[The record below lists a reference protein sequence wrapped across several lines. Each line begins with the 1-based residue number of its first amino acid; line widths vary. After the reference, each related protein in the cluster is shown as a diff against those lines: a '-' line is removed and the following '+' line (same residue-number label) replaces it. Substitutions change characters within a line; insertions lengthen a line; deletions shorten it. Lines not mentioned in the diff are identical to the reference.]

1 MVLSRA
7 AQKAWNTFGALG
19 TVLGLVAAIIAGV
32 ILGNGE
38 SLKSALLI
46 ASISFGILFI
56 VMGIFF
62 IIEPVTIY
70 NEQQSQIK
78 NLSAG
83 DITDNSIDI
92 SHFATETFNAVELR
106 YVTGN
111 EPVKILKVELLY
123 LDKRGQNMRNQVEQ
137 FYSLSNDSLKSL
149 VNLSILNIGEGVR
162 FYCPS
167 KDETNEITVRVQFS
181 GAKTKKHLDIEKVVQ
196 LKSNQ
201 VWLMS

>member
-32 ILGNGE
+32 ILGDGE

-56 VMGIFF
+56 VMGAFF
-62 IIEPVTIY
+62 ILEPTTIY

-78 NLSAG
+78 NLSAE

-92 SHFATETFNAVELR
+92 SHFATQAFNAVEMR
-106 YVTGN
+106 YVIGN
-111 EPVKILKVELLY
+111 EPVKIQKVELLY
-123 LDKRGQNMRNQVEQ
+123 LDKHGQNVQNLVEQ
-137 FYSLSNDSLKSL
+137 FYSLSNDSLNSQ

-167 KDETNEITVRVQFS
+167 KDETNEVVVRVQLS
-181 GAKTKKHLDIEKVVQ
+181 GAKTKKHLDVEKVVQ